1 MEPSTALIFGYVAG
15 TVTSVV
21 LFRGQFIQTG
31 IEKCLDVLI
40 EKKMVRWR
48 SSADGQIDI
57 LPLYE
62 DVSNEEGQEDNQ
74 NQPGC

>member
-1 MEPSTALIFGYVAG
+1 MEPGTALIVGYVVG
-15 TVTSVV
+15 TLATVF

-48 SSADGQIDI
+48 CDVNGQIDI
-57 LPLYE
+57 LPLHE
-62 DVSNEEGQEDNQ
+62 EFSNEEGQEENK